1 MLNILEHYIADSLPH
16 GVSFSTN
23 PNLTQKVN
31 ADGSFR
37 PFYGNTVVFELDG
50 EEKERLKEIQE
61 ILHRAAGSMLAE
73 RIRPETFHVTLH
85 DLVNSKDLT
94 ADLAE
99 KMGRAE
105 EMARPILASW
115 GDWPDMPMKATWVF
129 NMVNTSLVLGLRPV
143 EDENNSWGE
152 LSEMYAALNS
162 VVPLGHKL
170 TPHITLAYF
179 RPGTYSREEVDVL
192 RQALGP
198 VNLDVILRIR
208 NLVFQNFRS
217 MNEYTQEPLQEARKL
232 LNMEVLL

>member
-16 GVSFSTN
+16 GASFSTN
-23 PNLTQKVN
+23 PNLAQKVN

-50 EEKERLKEIQE
+50 EEKEQLEKIQE
-61 ILHRAAGSMLAE
+61 ALHRAAGSMLAE
-73 RIRPETFHVTLH
+73 QIRPETFHVTLH
-85 DLVNSKDLT
+85 DLVNSKDMT

-105 EMARPILASW
+105 EMARPILESW
-115 GDWPDMPMKATWVF
+115 RDWPDMLMKATWVF
-129 NMVNTSLVLGLRPV
+129 NMVNTSLVLGLKPV
-143 EDENNSWGE
+143 KDENDSWGE
-152 LSEMYAALNS
+152 LSEMYTTLNR

-170 TPHITLAYF
+170 TPHITMAYF
-179 RPGTYSREEVDVL
+179 RPGTYSGEEVDTL
-192 RQALGP
+192 RKALGP
-198 VNLDVILRIR
+198 VNMDVALRIR

-217 MNEYTQEPLQEARKL
+217 MNEYTQEPLHEMWKL